1 MIAEMESLQV
11 TKGFHCHHPLL
22 GAGVVGESCDLAE
35 FASELDVGVGGLFE
49 LLLELGKRNDL
60 DGQTIAQQNL
70 ELRKLLEIPTGVFHA
85 EFVSLLVLGVGRV
98 VAVDNF
104 VKVALVRG
112 NLLRQLVL
120 LVFLNHVIFLH
131 LVLPPYAHLGYIIGF
146 GFSCELEM
154 YIAIQVTL

>member
-22 GAGVVGESCDLAE
+22 RAGVVGESCDLAE

-60 DGQTIAQQNL
+60 DGQTIAKQNL

-104 VKVALVRG
+104 VKVALVSG
-112 NLLRQLVL
+112 NLLRQLL
-120 LVFLNHVIFLH
+120 LLRVFLNFLH
-131 LVLPPYAHLGYIIGF
+131 HVLPPYAHLGYIIGF